1 MTFSLIGEKM
11 TIRTGILPHSPLTH
25 VIASVRFAPWAR
37 LPNKIA
43 EIQDEMRD
51 IAPLMNTIQVEH
63 VGPSSINSVKS
74 DAWMLMS
81 SDKSYCFQFA
91 HDQLLMF
98 TTKYTKF
105 SDFIGKYE
113 KALSVLLNH
122 MRFVDVLNMGVRY
135 VDKITAKP
143 NEDISSYISKA
154 WLPPQISGH
163 ASVGGT
169 IFGEYRKEDSRLRVS
184 AQSMPGV
191 LPIPHDVLGL
201 IMMTQQ
207 PHTEFQVHATGA
219 NEIVL
224 DMDAVAM
231 LESPQRME
239 KSLVLSGLKSLH
251 DVANDF
257 FRHPDVLTDHA
268 FRTWKGE
275 A

>member
-1 MTFSLIGEKM
+1 M
-11 TIRTGILPHSPLTH
+11 TIRTGILTHSPLTH

-37 LPNKIA
+37 IPSKIA

-51 IAPLMNTIQVEH
+51 IAPLMNTIQIEQM
-63 VGPSSINSVKS
+63 GPNPLNPVKS

-91 HDQLLMF
+91 NDQLLMF
-98 TTKYTKF
+98 TTKYTRF
-105 SDFIGKYE
+105 DDFIGKYE
-113 KALSVLLNH
+113 KALSVLLSH

-143 NEDISSYISKA
+143 DEHISSYISKA
-154 WLPPQISGH
+154 WLPPQLSEH
-163 ASVGGT
+163 TSVGGT
-169 IFGEYRKEDSRLRVS
+169 ILGEYRKGDSRLRVS
-184 AQSMPGV
+184 AQSMPGA

-207 PHTEFQVHATGA
+207 PHTEFKLLGTGP
-219 NEIVL
+219 NELIL
-224 DMDAVAM
+224 DMDAVA
-231 LESPQRME
+231 LFESPRRME
-239 KSLVLSGLKSLH
+239 KSLVLAGLKSLH
-251 DVANDF
+251 DLANDF